1 MPMLITYHVNTNQLR
16 HSSRI
21 VIDHDATLDPAT
33 TIMFCKIHEQNLRT
47 MIFRNDG
54 TIIKT
59 SQTPKVLIKKL
70 LAPHGDLGAVLIDR
84 IVNHL
89 YQTSHPGTRQ
99 LPIMGKE
106 CLIFPA
112 AGMTRHPGCW
122 VFLNKYPIR
131 KESPYRFTVD
141 VPEYDIEIQLEVD
154 RKVFQTNKNT
164 AYQCYGVAQAIF
176 PQRFTVKLPPHYETT
191 LTNQEVANIIN
202 SLGTSRIV
210 KILKDNFGM
219 SLWDIK
225 RIIK

>member
-112 AGMTRHPGCW
+112 VGMTRHPGCW

-225 RIIK
+225 RIIR

>member
-1 MPMLITYHVNTNQLR
+1 MLITYHVNTNQLR

-21 VIDHDATLDPAT
+21 VIDHDASLDPAT

-112 AGMTRHPGCW
+112 VGMTRHPGCW

-225 RIIK
+225 RIIR

>member
-1 MPMLITYHVNTNQLR
+1 MLITYHANTNQLSP
-16 HSSRI
+16 SSRI

-33 TIMFCKIHEQNLRT
+33 TIMFCKINEQKLRT

-59 SQTPKVLIKKL
+59 PQTPKTLIKKL
-70 LAPHGDLGAVLIDR
+70 LAPHGDLGAVLIDG
-84 IVNHL
+84 IINHV

-99 LPIMGKE
+99 LPIMGKD

-112 AGMTRHPGCW
+112 VGMTRHPGCW

-141 VPEYDIEIQLEVD
+141 IPEHDIELRLEVD
-154 RKVFQTNKNT
+154 RKVFQANKNT

-191 LTNQEVANIIN
+191 LTNQEVANIMS

-210 KILKDNFGM
+210 KILKDRFGM

>member
-1 MPMLITYHVNTNQLR
+1 MLITYHVNTNQLR

-21 VIDHDATLDPAT
+21 VIDHDASLDPAT

-112 AGMTRHPGCW
+112 VGMTRHPGCW